1 MTKLASIKTIQEVAY
16 VAKRS
21 RGGASESADSLTELA
36 RIRQMQLDN
45 IVHSHF
51 LGRLLW
57 SKNSK
62 LVEMFS
68 LESQETRYPN
78 EKGCA

>member
-1 MTKLASIKTIQEVAY
+1 MAKLASVKTIQEVAY

-51 LGRLLW
+51 LGRFLG
-57 SKNSK
+57 SNNSNVK
-62 LVEMFS
+62 TRFS
-68 LESQETRYPN
+68 ESQV
-78 EKGCA
+78 